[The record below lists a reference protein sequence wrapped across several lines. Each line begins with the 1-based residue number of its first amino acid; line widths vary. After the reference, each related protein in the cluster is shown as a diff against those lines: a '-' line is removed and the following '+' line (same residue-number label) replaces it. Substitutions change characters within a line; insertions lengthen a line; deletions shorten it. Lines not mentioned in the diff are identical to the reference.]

1 MVRSQRAGLST
12 QAVVDAALGIVDEQ
26 GLDALTLAAVA
37 SRTGVAAPSLYK
49 HIGGLGELRT
59 LVHRRVLAEMT
70 EHFAAAVIGR
80 SGDDAV
86 TGLLR
91 AYREYVR
98 CHPARYAAMS
108 PDPLH
113 DPALA
118 EIGRRQLDVVFAVL
132 RGYGL
137 EGSAAVH
144 AARHLRC
151 IAHGFA
157 SIEASGGFGMV
168 EDVDETYD
176 QLIHMFLATLPRS
189 SDRSADRSRD
199 R

>member
-12 QAVVDAALGIVDEQ
+12 DAVVDAALGIVDEQ

-37 SRTGVAAPSLYK
+37 SRTGVAPPSLYK
-49 HIGGLGELRT
+49 HIGGLGDLRT
-59 LVHRRVLAEMT
+59 QVSGRVLAEMT
-70 EHFAAAVIGR
+70 ERFAAAVIGR

-86 TGLLR
+86 TSLLR
-91 AYREYVR
+91 AYRDYVR
-98 CHPARYAAMS
+98 SHPARYAAMS

-118 EIGRRQLDVVFAVL
+118 AAGRQQLDIVFAVL

-144 AARHLRC
+144 AARCLRS

-157 SIEASGGFGMV
+157 SIEASGGFGIA
-168 EDVDETYD
+168 EDVNETYE
-176 QLIHMFLATLPRS
+176 QLVRMFLATLPRS
-189 SDRSADRSRD
+189 VDR
-199 R
+199 

>member
-1 MVRSQRAGLST
+1 MIRSQRAGLST
-12 QAVVDAALGIVDEQ
+12 DAVVDAALGIVDEQ

-37 SRTGVAAPSLYK
+37 SRTGVAPPSLYK
-49 HIGGLGELRT
+49 HIGGLGDLRT
-59 LVHRRVLAEMT
+59 LVRGRVLAEMT
-70 EHFAAAVIGR
+70 ERFAAAVIGR

-86 TGLLR
+86 TSLLR
-91 AYREYVR
+91 AHREYVR

-118 EIGRRQLDVVFAVL
+118 AAGRRQLDVVFAVL

-144 AARHLRC
+144 AARCLRS

-157 SIEASGGFGMV
+157 SIEASGGFGMA
-168 EDVDETYD
+168 EDVNETYE

-189 SDRSADRSRD
+189 IDRSVDR
-199 R
+199 